1 MLGKL
6 ADGYQDFVVE
16 GLGIIADGSDKLL
29 DAEFSGAVERRAA
42 RSFRGVLKLCSIY
55 DRSVTVRGVLRF
67 LGVGVIKIGVQVCD
81 LVVHREAAGAL
92 DIVPSEVNSSI

>member
-1 MLGKL
+1 M
-6 ADGYQDFVVE
+6 
-16 GLGIIADGSDKLL
+16 
-29 DAEFSGAVERRAA
+29 DAEFSGVFKRQAS
-42 RSFRGVLKLCSIY
+42 RSLRGILDLFSID

>member
-6 ADGYQDFVVE
+6 AEGYQEFVAD
-16 GLGIIADGSDKLL
+16 GSGIIADGSDKLL

-42 RSFRGVLKLCSIY
+42 RSFRGVLKFYSIY
-55 DRSVTVRGVLRF
+55 DRSVTVREVLRF

>member
-6 ADGYQDFVVE
+6 ADGYQEFVVE

-42 RSFRGVLKLCSIY
+42 RSFCGVLKIYSIY
-55 DRSVTVRGVLRF
+55 DRSVTVREVLRF

-92 DIVPSEVNSSI
+92 DIV